1 MTRGL
6 FLLVALAALGAC
18 EKDIPSAATDTCG
31 AEFLQ
36 HLVGLRKSDLDDK
49 VLPGRARLL
58 EAGDQPVAGYVPEQI
73 NIGIDHRGR
82 VDRVFCG

>member
-1 MTRGL
+1 MKH
-6 FLLVALAALGAC
+6 LLLAVLLLSAC
-18 EKDIPSAATDTCG
+18 ASEPPSATKDTCG

-36 HLVGLRKSDLDDK
+36 HLVGLRKSQLDDK

-58 EAGDQPVAGYVPEQI
+58 EAGGKTVAGYLPEQI

>member
-1 MTRGL
+1 MIWRL
-6 FLLVALAALGAC
+6 SFACLALSAC
-18 EKDIPSAATDTCG
+18 ASEPPSATTDTCG

-36 HLVGLRKSDLDDK
+36 HLVGLRKSKLDDA
-49 VLPGRARLL
+49 VLPGRYRLL
-58 EAGDQPVAGYVPEQI
+58 EAGGRTVAGYLPEQI